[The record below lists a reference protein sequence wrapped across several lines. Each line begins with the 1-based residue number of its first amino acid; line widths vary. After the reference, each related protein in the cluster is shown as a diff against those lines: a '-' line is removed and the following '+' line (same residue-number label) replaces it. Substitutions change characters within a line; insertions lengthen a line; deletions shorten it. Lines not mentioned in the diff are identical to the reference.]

1 MVIIGKDLK
10 NRELGRGLSQ
20 RKDGRYEARAMING
34 VKVCLYN
41 MNLAQL
47 KKDFEMEKAKV
58 LRDEKN
64 IRPNLTL
71 GEWFTEWFSSYKS
84 PSLKSEVS
92 KKAYNRKVSNTYI
105 AAIGDKKL
113 ETITHMNIQNTT
125 NELLNKF
132 KARTLREALG
142 VLRECLDVAVMNSLI
157 KSNPCTNINIANENE
172 AVQERRVLS
181 SREMKMFLDE
191 VQYEYYN
198 EVYQI
203 MLLTGMRIG
212 ELGGLQWSDI
222 NFQTKTIR
230 IQRSLSIGYV
240 DGKKIEYLTT
250 PKTTNSYR
258 SIPFLGNVEEL
269 FKTWRVKQD
278 GYKKKLGSR
287 WRLRPELGDLV
298 FTTTFG
304 SPVTRYALSHNIEKV
319 LKNINEKER
328 YNASVEGREPQL
340 VDHIYP
346 HAFRHTFATRCF
358 EKKLDPV
365 VIQRIMGHADYSV
378 TLKYTHLLETK
389 LSEEISKAE
398 DFLL

>member
-1 MVIIGKDLK
+1 MGKSRSGK
-10 NRELGRGLSQ
+10 ELGKGISQ
-20 RKDGRYEARAMING
+20 RKDGRYEARAMVNG
-34 VKVCLYN
+34 VKICIYN
-41 MNLAQL
+41 MNLSQL

-71 GEWFTEWFSSYKS
+71 KEWWEEFFEKYKA

-92 KKAYNRKVSNTYI
+92 KKAYHRKVSNTYI
-105 AAIGDKKL
+105 AAIGDRKL
-113 ETITHMNIQNTT
+113 ETITHMNVQNTT

-142 VLRECLDVAVMNSLI
+142 VLRECLDIAVMNSLI
-157 KSNPCTNINIANENE
+157 KKNPCVNIAIIDENE

-191 VQYEYYN
+191 IQYEYYN
-198 EVYQI
+198 EAYQI
-203 MLLTGMRIG
+203 LLLTGMRIG
-212 ELGGLQWSDI
+212 EFSGLQWGDI
-222 NFQTKTIR
+222 NWQTKTIK

-240 DGKKIEYLTT
+240 EGKKIEYLTS
-250 PKTTNSYR
+250 PKTSNAYR
-258 SIPFLGNVEEL
+258 SIPFFGNVEEL
-269 FKTWRVKQD
+269 LKSWKEKQD
-278 GYKKKLGSR
+278 GYRKKLGSR

-298 FTTTFG
+298 FTTTLG

-319 LKNINEKER
+319 VKNINEKET
-328 YNASVEGREPQL
+328 YNAAVEGREPYL
-340 VDHIYP
+340 MGHIYP
-346 HAFRHTFATRCF
+346 HAFRHTFATKCF

-365 VIQRIMGHADYSV
+365 VIQRIMGHTNYAT

-389 LSEEISKAE
+389 LNEEIAKAE

>member
-1 MVIIGKDLK
+1 MGKSRSGK
-10 NRELGRGLSQ
+10 ELGKGISQ
-20 RKDGRYEARAMING
+20 RRDGRYEARAMVNG
-34 VKVCLYN
+34 IKICIYN

-71 GEWFTEWFSSYKS
+71 KEWFEEWFSQHKS
-84 PSLKSEVS
+84 KSLKSEVS
-92 KKAYNRKVSNTYI
+92 RKAYHRKVNNTYI
-105 AAIGDKKL
+105 AEIGDRKL

-125 NELLNKF
+125 NELVTKF
-132 KARTLREALG
+132 KPRTVREGLG
-142 VLRECLDVAVMNSLI
+142 VLRECLDIAVINSLI
-157 KSNPCTNINIANENE
+157 KSNPCVNIAINEQNE

-181 SREMKMFLDE
+181 SREIKIFLDE
-191 VQYEYYN
+191 VQHEYYN

-230 IQRSLSIGYV
+230 VQRSLSVGYV
-240 DGKKIEYLTT
+240 EGKKIEYLTS
-250 PKTTNSYR
+250 PKTSNSYR
-258 SIPFLGNVEEL
+258 SIPFFGNVGEL
-269 FKTWRVKQD
+269 FKAWKKKQD
-278 GYKKKLGSR
+278 EYKANLGSR
-287 WRLRPELGDLV
+287 WRLKEELGDLV
-298 FTTTFG
+298 FTTTLG

-328 YNASVEGREPQL
+328 YNAAAEGREPYL
-340 VDHIYP
+340 VKHIYP

-365 VIQRIMGHADYSV
+365 IIQRIMGHADYSV
-378 TLKYTHLLETK
+378 TLKYTHLLETR
-389 LSEEISKAE
+389 LNEEIKKAE